1 MLKAPDR
8 QASLL
13 LGLPDTLCELTSR
26 EEIQR
31 LLREQDTE
39 VVSIWGGGASRGC
52 VIEKAFR
59 KGLVS

>member
-8 QASLL
+8 QAPLL
-13 LGLPDTLCELTSR
+13 LGLPDRLCELTSR

-39 VVSIWGGGASRGC
+39 VVSIGGG
-52 VIEKAFR
+52 
-59 KGLVS
+59 GLEGVL

>member
-8 QASLL
+8 QAPLL
-13 LGLPDTLCELTSR
+13 LGLPDRLCELTSR

-39 VVSIWGGGASRGC
+39 VVSIGGGGSRGC